1 MAVRADLDDRTNRSA
16 AYVDRRMLA
25 GSAALMTGGLLMCLA
40 GATVGVVALV
50 GAVRHYVADLGE
62 PPREMARR
70 RLRQVRSAT
79 VAGAGAWQ
87 DYGRQARP
95 GSVR

>member
-1 MAVRADLDDRTNRSA
+1 MTVRADPDGRTNPST
-16 AYVDRRMLA
+16 AYVDRRLAA

-40 GATVGVVALV
+40 GATAGVVALV
-50 GAVRHYVADLGE
+50 GAVRRYVADLEE
-62 PPREMARR
+62 PPRAMARR

-87 DYGRQARP
+87 DYGRQTRP
-95 GSVR
+95 ESVR

>member
-1 MAVRADLDDRTNRSA
+1 MAARANLDDRTNPST
-16 AYVDRRMLA
+16 AYVDRRMVA

-50 GAVRHYVADLGE
+50 GAVRHYVADLEE
-62 PPREMARR
+62 PPREIARR

-79 VAGAGAWQ
+79 AAGAGAWQ
-87 DYGRQARP
+87 NYGRQARP
-95 GSVR
+95 ESVR